1 MIWIVQ
7 QFLSLIREIKNLMT
21 AYSTKLNKWLSVFN
35 LVVKPPEVFWR
46 SPPGLQSMLEGKG
59 MVLISTMEN
68 SISTRRI
75 DKLASEK
82 EIKMVVLSIQKS

>member
-7 QFLSLIREIKNLMT
+7 QFLSLIRENKNLTT

-35 LVVKPPEVFWR
+35 LVVEPPEVFWR
-46 SPPGLQSMLEGKG
+46 APGLQSMLEGKG

-82 EIKMVVLSIQKS
+82 EIKMVVVSIQKS